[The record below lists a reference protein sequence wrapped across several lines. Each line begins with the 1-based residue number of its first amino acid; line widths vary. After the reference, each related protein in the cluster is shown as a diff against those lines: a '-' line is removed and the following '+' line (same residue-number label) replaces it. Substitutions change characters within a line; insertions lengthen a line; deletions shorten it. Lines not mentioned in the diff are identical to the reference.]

1 MVEQVVYNRAPDSW
15 LKMGKPANISR
26 LDLDLFKGFYGYE
39 NDSVLFQNHKE
50 CYENRLEILSR
61 WWKL

>member
-15 LKMGKPANISR
+15 LEMVKPADISR

-39 NDSVLFQNHKE
+39 NDSVLFQNYKE
-50 CYENRLEILSR
+50 CYEKRLEILNW